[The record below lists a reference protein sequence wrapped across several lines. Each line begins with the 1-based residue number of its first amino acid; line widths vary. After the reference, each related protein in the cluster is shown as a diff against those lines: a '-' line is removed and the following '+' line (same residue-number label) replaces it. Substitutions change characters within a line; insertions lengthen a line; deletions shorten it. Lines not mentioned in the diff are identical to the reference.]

1 MKFKKYII
9 LLFLIPTFAFTIH
22 KYYVSLCEIE
32 YIEEQQSIQIIIGL
46 FIDDIEFSLN
56 KIHNTNLYL
65 ATPKEFLNIDGY
77 YEAYLNKHFKIK
89 VNNSNKNYIF
99 IGKEYNDDIVRFYL
113 EITGI
118 QSINSLEINN
128 NCLFEEFEQQQNIVK
143 LKIKN
148 KYKTLYFNRK
158 NNKGLLKF

>member
-1 MKFKKYII
+1 MTFKKHLL
-9 LLFLIPTFAFTIH
+9 LLFLIPSLAFTIH

-32 YIEEQQSIQIIIGL
+32 YIEDQQSIQIILGL

-56 KIHNTNLYL
+56 KTHDTNLYL
-65 ATPKEFLNIDGY
+65 ATPKEFLNIDEY
-77 YEAYLNKHFKIK
+77 YETYLNKHFKIK
-89 VNNSNKNYIF
+89 INNNNKNYIF

-118 QSINSLEINN
+118 QTLTSIEILN
-128 NCLFEEFEQQQNIVK
+128 NCLFEDFEQQQNIIK
-143 LKIKN
+143 IKIKN
-148 KYKTLYFNRK
+148 NYKTLYFDKN